1 MSKTPDA
8 QVASDL
14 DSTVAFATTEGGDTS
29 RLGVTGFCW
38 GGRQT
43 WLFAEHNP
51 KGKAAVA

>member
-1 MSKTPDA
+1 M
-8 QVASDL
+8 VSDL